1 MKYTAVMLC
10 AATIATT
17 GAVQAQAPKL
27 IGCYQKVLV
36 PAQYDVKKVLVKE
49 PVRKYI
55 KRNNRIELVEYPA
68 VYREEK
74 TLLKK
79 EYFVMKEISCD

>member
-1 MKYTAVMLC
+1 MKYTALMLC
-10 AATIATT
+10 AAMIAAS
-17 GAVQAQAPKL
+17 GAAQAQGPKL

-68 VYREEK
+68 VYREDK
-74 TLLKK
+74 TLVRD
-79 EYFVMKEISCD
+79 EYFVMKEIACE